1 MLKSKKP
8 TEDYDQLL
16 VRFTK
21 RTAQLELSQTKIVDA
36 HLQWIELDKQL
47 NYLRGCIDTIEYL
60 KTGKLPDDG
69 NHTGMANHKPSKHN
83 DLGSLD

>member
-1 MLKSKKP
+1 MLKSRKP

-16 VRFTK
+16 ERFSK
-21 RTAQLELSQTKIVDA
+21 RTTQLELQQSK
-36 HLQWIELDKQL
+36 LDSAYEEWVKLDNQL
-47 NYLRGCIDTIEYL
+47 NYLRGCTDTIMYL

-69 NHTGMANHKPSKHN
+69 NHTGMAHHKPVRHN

>member
-1 MLKSKKP
+1 MKP

-16 VRFTK
+16 ERFSK
-21 RTAQLELSQTKIVDA
+21 RTAQLELTQSKIVDS

-47 NYLRGCIDTIEYL
+47 NYLRGCTDTIVYL
-60 KTGKLPDDG
+60 QTGKLPDDG
-69 NHTGMANHKPSKHN
+69 NHTGMAHHKPARHN

>member
-1 MLKSKKP
+1 MLKSRKP

-16 VRFTK
+16 ERFSK
-21 RTAQLELSQTKIVDA
+21 RTTQLELEQTKVVDSY
-36 HLQWIELDKQL
+36 LKWIELDKQL
-47 NYLRGCIDTIEYL
+47 NYLRGCKDTIEYL

-69 NHTGMANHKPSKHN
+69 NHTGMRDHKPVRHN